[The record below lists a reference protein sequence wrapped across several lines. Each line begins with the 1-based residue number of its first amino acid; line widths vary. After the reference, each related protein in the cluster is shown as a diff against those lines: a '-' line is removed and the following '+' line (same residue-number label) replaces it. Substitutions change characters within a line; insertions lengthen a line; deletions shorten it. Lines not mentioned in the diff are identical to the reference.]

1 MKNAFRNCYQKI
13 KTEERKTFNFSGYLP
28 LLIVLYN
35 LEVSEHEDHQNQI
48 WIQVLLWQH
57 VDSTKHPLE
66 KDYTENLKE
75 KR

>member
-48 WIQVLLWQH
+48 
-57 VDSTKHPLE
+57 
-66 KDYTENLKE
+66 
-75 KR
+75 